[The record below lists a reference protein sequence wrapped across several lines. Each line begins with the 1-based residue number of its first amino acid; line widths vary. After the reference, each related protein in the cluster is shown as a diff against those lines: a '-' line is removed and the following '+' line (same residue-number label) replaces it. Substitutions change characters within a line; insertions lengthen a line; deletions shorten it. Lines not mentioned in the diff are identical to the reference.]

1 MKNLGSIKGTLIAFA
16 VAGFFGCNQEAKPAD
31 NKADAAPAAETQ
43 KDEKPTEQPSADAK
57 PADDATAAAEVKCTG
72 INECKGQGACGMPD
86 GSHAC
91 AGKNECKG
99 KGWVKV
105 SEEDC
110 KAKGGTVLAEK

>member
-57 PADDATAAAEVKCTG
+57 PADDATADLVQCAGV
-72 INECKGQGACGMPD
+72 NECKGQGACAAAD
-86 GSHAC
+86 GSHSC
-91 AGKNECKG
+91 AGNNECKG
-99 KGWVKV
+99 KGWIKL
-105 SEEDC
+105 SEADC
-110 KAKGGTVLAEK
+110 TAQGGMIVPND